1 MERAQILNVL
11 RRHEGELR
19 GRGVR
24 HVALFGSAA
33 RANDRS
39 ASDIDLLVDIDSGT
53 PMDVFEYAGIVDY
66 LQALFPG
73 PVDVANRETL
83 KPHIRPSVERDA
95 VYAF

>member
-1 MERAQILNVL
+1 MERAEILTIL
-11 RRHEGELR
+11 KRHEGELR

-24 HVALFGSAA
+24 HVALFGSMA
-33 RANDRS
+33 RSNETPV
-39 ASDIDLLVDIDSGT
+39 SDIDLLIDIDTQT
-53 PMDVFEYAGIVDY
+53 PMDVFTYAGIVDY
-66 LQALFPG
+66 LQDLFPG